1 MGRVTGALAAA
12 LAVALWSAAPAG
24 AAEWLAGDG
33 HVHTCY
39 SHDAW
44 CLGEPPQEEALYSS
58 GGSVAERF
66 AEAAAK
72 GLDFVVISDHDSVG
86 ALTDPAYGSSGVA
99 GVPAYEAS
107 LAGGHA
113 QMLGATRLYPEGSGD
128 ALATQTLADTLRADG
143 GLFQAN
149 HPSYRDEATFDR
161 CEQAELGT
169 GDANPL
175 FWKYGYSV
183 RPDAIEVWNT
193 TTLIAPA
200 QLYYECWLERGAR
213 IGITGGSDS
222 HGANQANL
230 AVPTTWVLAEDGSP
244 ASILAGIRSG
254 RTTVSRTPPA
264 AGGARLLIEADRDRD
279 GKYESGIG
287 DTVAPRTPMR
297 VRADGLAAP
306 GLVRVRSNGQTIVDG
321 ERLDPGGSVSFRA
334 PPGPGWAYA
343 VLYMTDDT
351 RTGDP
356 GCAPTGQSIDTCSA
370 DLAIAGMTSPIW
382 TGAPTGPV
390 LEPATAGLMP
400 GALGPEPD
408 DQGPVPLAIRR

>member
-12 LAVALWSAAPAG
+12 LAAVLLCAAPAG

-44 CLGEPPQEEALYSS
+44 CIGEPPQEETLYSS
-58 GGSVAERF
+58 GGSVEQRF

-72 GLDFVVISDHDSVG
+72 GLDFIVISDHDSVG

-128 ALATQTLADTLRADG
+128 ALSTQSLADALRADG

-161 CEQAELGT
+161 CEQADLSA

-183 RPDAIEVWNT
+183 QPDAIEVWNT
-193 TTLIAPA
+193 TTLIEPA
-200 QLYYECWLERGAR
+200 QLYYECWLQRGAR
-213 IGITGGSDS
+213 IAITGGSDS
-222 HGANQANL
+222 HGANQASL
-230 AVPTTWVLAEDGSP
+230 AVPTTWALAEDRST
-244 ASILAGIRSG
+244 ASILAAIRAG
-254 RTTVSRTPPA
+254 RTSVSRAPPV
-264 AGGARLLIEADRDRD
+264 AGGARLLIEADADRD
-279 GKYESGIG
+279 GDFESGIG
-287 DTVAPRTPMR
+287 DTVAPGTPMR
-297 VRADGLAAP
+297 VRADGLTAP
-306 GLVRVRSNGQTIVDG
+306 ALVRVRSNGRSVVDG
-321 ERLDPGGSVSFRA
+321 ERLDPGGAVRFDA
-334 PPGPGWAYA
+334 PGDPGWAYA
-343 VLYMTDDT
+343 VLYMTDAT

-382 TGAPTGPV
+382 IGAAAEPV
-390 LEPATAGLMP
+390 LDPAPAGVMP

-408 DQGPVPLAIRR
+408 DQGPVALATRR